1 MKKTFVL
8 IVVLLTIFLIGCSGS
23 ISEELQCSE
32 DIDCVPNA
40 CCHADGT
47 VNKES
52 APNCS
57 SMFCTMDCAPDTID
71 CGQGDL
77 KCLEGQ
83 CQVVWKE

>member
-47 VNKES
+47 VNKDS

-57 SMFCTMDCAPDTID
+57 SMLCTSECVEGTID
-71 CGQGDL
+71 CGQGDI

-83 CQVVWKE
+83 CKVVWKE